1 MSEKYYNSIEDMPI
15 YNWHKCMNG
24 DYYYVRIDCKQVDLP
39 ECEKRFKK
47 IYESYFDIFGIDK
60 RYKEQI
66 DIIKKIALLQCD
78 YLIGRDE
85 FKLTQIE
92 VENAKLEMFKKETS
106 NNVTLQTTLIYLSK
120 WLGYRLDW
128 KEVSVYEYY
137 TLLEESSKQAQHG

>member
-1 MSEKYYNSIEDMPI
+1 MSEKYYDSIEDMPI

-24 DYYYVRIDCKQVDLP
+24 DYYYVRKDCKQIDLP

-47 IYESYFDIFGIDK
+47 IYENYFDIFGIDK
-60 RYKEQI
+60 RYKQQI
-66 DIIKKIALLQCD
+66 DIIKKITLLQCD
-78 YLIGRDE
+78 YLISRDE